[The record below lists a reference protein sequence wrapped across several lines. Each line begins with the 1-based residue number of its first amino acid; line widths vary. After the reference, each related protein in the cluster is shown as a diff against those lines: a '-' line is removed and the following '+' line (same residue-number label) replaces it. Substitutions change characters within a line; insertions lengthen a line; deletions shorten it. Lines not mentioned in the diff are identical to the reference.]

1 MAAGAAL
8 ADIGRVT
15 DSTLQGAS
23 VLVVEDEPLLR
34 KQVAAALEQHDADV
48 TAVGTLDEARRMIQS
63 LPFDF
68 ALLDVN
74 LPDGLGTDLL
84 SENVFSP
91 NTAVVVCTAEGGV
104 QGAVEAIKNGAQD
117 YLLKPVDPAVLPL
130 VLHRAKAGRQ
140 TARLAEH
147 ERHDPAAT
155 GDRLFFGDALGPF
168 RQQLDKIIA
177 ADERLGRDLPPVLL
191 EGETGTGKTS
201 IARWL
206 HHHGPLAA
214 GPLVEVNC
222 PALPESLAE
231 SELFGHERGAFT
243 DAKTARMGLFEAAKG
258 GMAGLLLFFGA
269 VILARFGF
277 GMRIIP
283 TPKSGHTAR
292 WLSPIGLLGG
302 FVDATGGGGWG
313 PVVTPSLMTV
323 TSHEPRKVV
332 GTTNAAEF
340 AVAVSVSIGFITGA
354 AHQDIPWLP
363 VLGLV
368 LGGVIVAP
376 IAARLA
382 GRLPH
387 APMGVMVG
395 GLIIL
400 VNSIAVLGSFADL
413 PLPVDLAL
421 IVGWIVLV
429 AQVAWKAW
437 LRERA
442 GRTQDEVPTEPT
454 PA

>member
-1 MAAGAAL
+1 MWLVAAFAL
-8 ADIGRVT
+8 AGGLAQLVDGTLGMGFGVTSATVLLALGVAPATASAATHAAKLPTTLISGLSHWRVGNV
-15 DSTLQGAS
+15 DRA
-23 VLVVEDEPLLR
+23 VFWR
-34 KQVAAALEQHDADV
+34 VAIPG
-48 TAVGTLDEARRMIQS
+48 AVGG
-63 LPFDF
+63 F
-68 ALLDVN
+68 
-74 LPDGLGTDLL
+74 LG
-84 SENVFSP
+84 
-91 NTAVVVCTAEGGV
+91 AVV
-104 QGAVEAIKNGAQD
+104 
-117 YLLKPVDPAVLPL
+117 L
-130 VLHRAKAGRQ
+130 
-140 TARLAEH
+140 
-147 ERHDPAAT
+147 
-155 GDRLFFGDALGPF
+155 
-168 RQQLDKIIA
+168 
-177 ADERLGRDLPPVLL
+177 
-191 EGETGTGKTS
+191 TS
-201 IARWL
+201 I
-206 HHHGPLAA
+206 
-214 GPLVEVNC
+214 
-222 PALPESLAE
+222 SL
-231 SELFGHERGAFT
+231 
-243 DAKTARMGLFEAAKG
+243 EAAKS

-269 VILARFGF
+269 VILMRFGF
-277 GMRIIP
+277 GVRLIP
-283 TPKSGHTAR
+283 TPVNGHRAR

-332 GTTNAAEF
+332 GSVNAAEF
-340 AVAVSVSIGFITGA
+340 VVALSVSAGFITGA

-421 IVGWIVLV
+421 MVGWIVLV
-429 AQVAWKAW
+429 AQVAWRAW

-442 GRTQDEVPTEPT
+442 GRTPSAAPAEPT